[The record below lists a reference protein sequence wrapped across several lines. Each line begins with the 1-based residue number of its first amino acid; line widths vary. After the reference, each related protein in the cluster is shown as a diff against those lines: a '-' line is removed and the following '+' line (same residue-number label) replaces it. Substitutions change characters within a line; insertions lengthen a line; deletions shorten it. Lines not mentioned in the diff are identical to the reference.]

1 MTNDKR
7 EVINELN
14 EINSDLIKV
23 CNGRD
28 FFFGGGGGGGG
39 RRKMAGRSLI
49 DNQHHLRF
57 AR

>member
-28 FFFGGGGGGGG
+28 FFLGGGGAG
-39 RRKMAGRSLI
+39 KMAGRSLI

>member
-28 FFFGGGGGGGG
+28 FFFGGGGGGAGN
-39 RRKMAGRSLI
+39 MAGRSLK
-49 DNQHHLRF
+49 DNQHHRSF